1 MRFKRFRRFSSK
13 RFSEPP
19 NRQPRTGS
27 KQKPE
32 VQRKTGGF
40 RFGYEPPKV
49 RAAMKMAPPKAP
61 PCCLPC
67 GKDFL
72 WFGMISGAMFRTA
85 HQTYPYPPPSIK
97 RLSPFYFWRPGCG
110 YGYLFCSLR
119 VALGISEAQGL
130 ITRYARY
137 E

>member
-19 NRQPRTGS
+19 NCQPRTGS

-49 RAAMKMAPPKAP
+49 RAAMKKSVSRQFPPEV
-61 PCCLPC
+61 
-67 GKDFL
+67 D
-72 WFGMISGAMFRTA
+72 S
-85 HQTYPYPPPSIK
+85 
-97 RLSPFYFWRPGCG
+97 
-110 YGYLFCSLR
+110 
-119 VALGISEAQGL
+119 
-130 ITRYARY
+130 
-137 E
+137 